1 MLLNT
6 QNNSKIK
13 FKIINGLQISEITL
27 GTAQFGSKYGISN
40 KTGKISDFESEK
52 ILNDAVKSGI
62 TTFDTAPN
70 YGTSQQVLGN
80 YFAKSHFPRTV
91 ITKIPK
97 IETKSNNSKFED
109 VFYEVKAILKNSKK
123 SLNDEIQIC
132 LLHDPKD
139 IHSNDGFVVDSL
151 IRLKKDGIIKM
162 IGVSTYSP
170 EDVND
175 FLNIQQFDTIELPV
189 NIFDTRLI
197 KNGLIQKLN
206 EFKKTIFARSV
217 FLQGLFFIPAN
228 ELPVNLK
235 FAKHE
240 LVKLQKL
247 SNKFQISILD
257 IVFGFVHQIDE
268 ISSII
273 LGVENSSQL
282 NHNLRLLKSKPLS
295 DELLQSLDNDFS
307 NISEKLINPT
317 YWKSM

>member
-1 MLLNT
+1 LNT

-40 KTGKISDFESEK
+40 KTGRISDFESEK

-62 TTFDTAPN
+62 STFDTAPN
-70 YGTSQQVLGN
+70 YGNSQQLLGN
-80 YFAKSHFPRTV
+80 YFRKSSFPRTV

-97 IETKSNNSKFED
+97 IQLKSNIPKFDD
-109 VFYEVKAILKNSKK
+109 VFDDVKAILKNSKK

-132 LLHDPKD
+132 LLHDPTD
-139 IHSNDGFVVDSL
+139 ILSNDGFVVDSL
-151 IRLKKDGIIKM
+151 VRLKKDGIIKM

-170 EDVND
+170 QDVND
-175 FLNIQQFDTIELPV
+175 FLNISQFDTIEIPV

-206 EFKKTIFARSV
+206 EFNKTIFARSI
-217 FLQGLFFIPAN
+217 FLQGLFFLSTN
-228 ELPVNLK
+228 ELPTNLES
-235 FAKHE
+235 AKPE
-240 LVKLQKL
+240 LDKLQKL
-247 SNKFQISILD
+247 SNQFHISIPD
-257 IVFGFVHQIDE
+257 IAFGFVHQIDE

-273 LGVENSSQL
+273 LGVENSLQL
-282 NHNLRLLKSKPLS
+282 NYNLQQLKSEPLS
-295 DELLQSLDNDFS
+295 DELLKLLDNNFS

-317 YWKSM
+317 NWKSM